1 MKKVLIALMML
12 LLSCTAVNARTE
24 YTITSVACSIN
35 DSPWSDWCA
44 MNCLF
49 VMDQENKQV
58 RIYSDVDYSTYTNKF
73 SINSYN
79 TQVIDY
85 GNVYTSYG
93 TNNQGC
99 HFRQET
105 IKGND
110 KNGLNCTMYF
120 MIFDDGDLMFI
131 ISYKD
136 IKYKY
141 MLQR

>member
-1 MKKVLIALMML
+1 MKKVLIALMLL

-24 YTITSVACSIN
+24 YTATSVACSIK
-35 DSPWSDWCA
+35 DSPWSDWCS

-49 VMDQENKQV
+49 VMDQDNKQI

-73 SINSYN
+73 SINSYG
-79 TQVIDY
+79 TQTIDY
-85 GNVYTSYG
+85 GDIYTTYG

-99 HFRQET
+99 HFRKET

-110 KNGLNCTMYF
+110 KNGINCVMYF
-120 MIFDDGDLMFI
+120 MIFDDGDLMFTI
-131 ISYKD
+131 NYSD

-141 MLQR
+141 MLKR